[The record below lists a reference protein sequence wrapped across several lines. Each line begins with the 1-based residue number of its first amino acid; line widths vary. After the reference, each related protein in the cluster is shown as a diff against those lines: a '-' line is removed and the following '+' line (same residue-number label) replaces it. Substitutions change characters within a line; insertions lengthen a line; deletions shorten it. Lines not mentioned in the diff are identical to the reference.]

1 MGLIVVV
8 RVRHLID
15 NLVRVKVGV
24 FVVHRVICVLRVL
37 LDELLVVLLLVLAVA
52 VVVVEDVVLRVL
64 VPEIPL
70 QQTRARVGTDGAVAV
85 ALLRVERAA
94 RNGEALLR
102 VETVPFANLLAVVKR
117 CDNLD
122 EVLFGNRLGVLGHV
136 QLPLRLARARVGPNR
151 GPAVGI
157 LAKLAT
163 RNGVALVLVESVA
176 LAHKL
181 AGVLVNLRAHN
192 LGLTLNR

>member
-1 MGLIVVV
+1 MNLAVGVFVELGVGLDVNVMGLIVLLIVIV

-24 FVVHRVICVLRVL
+24 LVVHRVVSVLRVL
-37 LDELLVVLLLVLAVA
+37 LDEPLVVLLLVLAVA

-70 QQTRARVGTDGAVAV
+70 QQTRARVGTDGAVAIR
-85 ALLRVERAA
+85 LLRVERTA

-102 VETVPFANLLAVVKR
+102 VEAVPFTNLLAVVQG

-122 EVLFGNRLGVLGHV
+122 EVLFGN
-136 QLPLRLARARVGPNR
+136 
-151 GPAVGI
+151 
-157 LAKLAT
+157 
-163 RNGVALVLVESVA
+163 
-176 LAHKL
+176 
-181 AGVLVNLRAHN
+181 
-192 LGLTLNR
+192 